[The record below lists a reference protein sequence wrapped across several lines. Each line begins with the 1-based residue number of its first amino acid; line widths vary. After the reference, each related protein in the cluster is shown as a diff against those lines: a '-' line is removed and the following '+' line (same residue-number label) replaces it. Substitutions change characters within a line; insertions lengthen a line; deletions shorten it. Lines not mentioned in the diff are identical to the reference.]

1 MEVGGYIGVDGVF
14 GMDGMPCLEA
24 ARKNS
29 CSISSRCLPCLEAAV
44 KGGCTG
50 ARWGLWHWVL
60 WVDLILSQGCMEC
73 RWVHRGG
80 IWYGSLPCS
89 EALRGKKGGIRV
101 ITAWGNWGR

>member
-1 MEVGGYIGVDGVF
+1 MDGVF

-29 CSISSRCLPCLEAAV
+29 CSISSRCLPCSEAAV
-44 KGGCTG
+44 KGGRGGCTG
-50 ARWGLWHWVL
+50 VRWGLWHLVL

-80 IWYGSLPCS
+80 IWYGSLPRS
-89 EALRGKKGGIRV
+89 EAPRGKKGGIVV